1 VSDSE
6 NLPKPDT
13 GWSTCLRGA
22 ARQLVFDKPNDVVAR
37 LCDWRTRRMR
47 MARDLG
53 SECGVENR
61 MSETA
66 SVIRPAMGI
75 AIGLQLG
82 SRRALVLTRFVATL
96 MMCLLVASTAAS
108 AAVLS
113 IVQESAAAAFSTE
126 AADA

>member
-1 VSDSE
+1 
-6 NLPKPDT
+6 
-13 GWSTCLRGA
+13 
-22 ARQLVFDKPNDVVAR
+22 LVFDKPNDVVAR

-75 AIGLQLG
+75 ASGPCFNALRCDFDDVSSCRINRGERGCSQHRPGVGGRGILYG
-82 SRRALVLTRFVATL
+82 SGRRLKTVDSSGAD
-96 MMCLLVASTAAS
+96 
-108 AAVLS
+108 
-113 IVQESAAAAFSTE
+113 E
-126 AADA
+126 AAMSA